1 MLERARRDATM
12 KILTWNVNGRVDEA
26 CSRQLDC
33 VLAVAPDVLALQ
45 EVTLASYP
53 AWCAGL
59 VQAGYSVVSSV
70 DLVNLPYPEVQ
81 PPISRRYFNLMATR
95 GRIATLPRCSPAKRP
110 HGGGRPASCVLVRG
124 GLARPP
130 AGSSTVP

>member
-1 MLERARRDATM
+1 MVAGLADLLMLERARRDATM

-26 CSRQLDC
+26 CSRQLDR
-33 VLAVAPDVLALQ
+33 VLGVEPDVLALQ

-59 VQAGYSVVSSV
+59 VQASYSVLSSV

-81 PPISRRYFNLMATR
+81 PPISRRYFNLMATS
-95 GRIATLPRCSPAKRP
+95 GADCHAPPLQPSKTPAR
-110 HGGGRPASCVLVRG
+110 RRASCVL
-124 GLARPP
+124 RP
-130 AGSSTVP
+130 ASW